1 MKIFDLIGIG
11 FGPANLA
18 LAVAMQEQAETITSP
33 LLNLLFLEA
42 KTEFAWHPGMLLEN
56 MSIQVSFLKDLA
68 TLRNPQSHFTFLNY
82 LKSKGRL
89 NEFIN
94 LRTFYPTRREINDYF
109 RWAAKHFENQ
119 VSYERKVID
128 LQPVSLNQKEEVNA
142 IQVMAQNLHSGQ
154 TESYLAR
161 NLVIATGG
169 KPKIPDGVEV
179 NCQKNSN
186 IFHSSEFLYRCQKYD
201 NFAYPYRFVV
211 VGSGQSAAEIFDY
224 LGTHYPN
231 AQVIATLRSLGYK
244 PINDSSFVNEIFFPK
259 MVDLFYNCQPENREK
274 ILEDYHDT
282 NYSVV
287 DPDLIQN
294 IYKLMYAQKVRGDDR
309 LQILPSLHLDSAVE
323 TEGVVRANFTN
334 TREGTKTSLQ
344 SDALILAT
352 GYDHSNRERL
362 LQPLSNY
369 LLSGSDGSYDIKR
382 NYCLKTVSEF
392 TPKIFLQGLCENS
405 HGLSDTLLSLL
416 SIRASEILEE
426 LRETLVRDNSRNG
439 KLLTTNS

>member
-1 MKIFDLIGIG
+1 
-11 FGPANLA
+11 
-18 LAVAMQEQAETITSP
+18 
-33 LLNLLFLEA
+33 
-42 KTEFAWHPGMLLEN
+42 
-56 MSIQVSFLKDLA
+56 
-68 TLRNPQSHFTFLNY
+68 
-82 LKSKGRL
+82 
-89 NEFIN
+89 
-94 LRTFYPTRREINDYF
+94 
-109 RWAAKHFENQ
+109 
-119 VSYERKVID
+119 
-128 LQPVSLNQKEEVNA
+128 
-142 IQVMAQNLHSGQ
+142 
-154 TESYLAR
+154 
-161 NLVIATGG
+161 
-169 KPKIPDGVEV
+169 
-179 NCQKNSN
+179 
-186 IFHSSEFLYRCQKYD
+186 
-201 NFAYPYRFVV
+201 
-211 VGSGQSAAEIFDY
+211 
-224 LGTHYPN
+224 
-231 AQVIATLRSLGYK
+231 
-244 PINDSSFVNEIFFPK
+244 

-369 LLSGSDGSYDIKR
+369 LLSASDGSYDIKR